1 MKYYEIMGGIQVP
14 ASAEET
20 ALIERIE
27 ENGALPKKSLNER
40 DRELARKLVSR
51 GILNR
56 VAIEEETNFVL
67 NGLKDLWRE

>member
-1 MKYYEIMGGIQVP
+1 MRYFEVMGGIRVP
-14 ASAEET
+14 ASVEET

-27 ENGALPKKSLNER
+27 ANGALTRKSLNER

-56 VAIEEETNFVL
+56 VSIDEETNFIL
-67 NGLKDLWRE
+67 NGLKDLWR